1 VTTTLEYQLPY
12 HKTNTIARLEYRFDD
27 SRGKGGGFFRGA
39 ESGVVARTAQ
49 QHLLIFAVI
58 FGFDL
63 Q

>member
-1 VTTTLEYQLPY
+1 LPY